1 VQTLQELLDHEF
13 RALAALEHRLAAVL
27 QDLADESANKE
38 VRKVFLRQQRQARKA
53 LQRLQRV
60 AGHLRLPPAEPGTH
74 APVVEGLLR
83 EKEALV
89 AGAPTDELLDYYNLQ
104 LAVRLTQAA
113 AAAYEGVV
121 ETAERLQVLRVAQ
134 GLRAN
139 LEEKR
144 TLLSDLAAQTR
155 AFAVTFRQTGGVLQ
169 PLPPARR
176 EQARALV
183 GNGVR

>member
-1 VQTLQELLDHEF
+1 MTPAEYNSAISLENSATVARTDFASPNTAAEWVALGQRHLAAS
-13 RALAALEHRLAAVL
+13 ALA
-27 QDLADESANKE
+27 
-38 VRKVFLRQQRQARKA
+38 
-53 LQRLQRV
+53 
-60 AGHLRLPPAEPGTH
+60 
-74 APVVEGLLR
+74 
-83 EKEALV
+83 
-89 AGAPTDELLDYYNLQ
+89 
-104 LAVRLTQAA
+104 QAA
-113 AAAYEGVV
+113 ASFERATALEPQVAMHWARLGKVQAAMRQHEA
-121 ETAERLQVLRVAQ
+121 AEAAFAHACTLEPLNPTLQVLRVAQ

-155 AFAVTFRQTGGVLQ
+155 AFAVTFRQTGGLLQ